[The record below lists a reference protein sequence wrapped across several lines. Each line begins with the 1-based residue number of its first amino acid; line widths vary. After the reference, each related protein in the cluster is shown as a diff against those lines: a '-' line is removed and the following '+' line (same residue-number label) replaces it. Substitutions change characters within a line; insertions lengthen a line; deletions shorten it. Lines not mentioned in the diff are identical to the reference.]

1 MRSYAILAL
10 TALVLTAACGE
21 LGTPAARHGN
31 PRETPAPDAEQGF
44 AMTVRSEHA
53 SPLPTAPLPRARAQI
68 LEGTVRL
75 RVGSVDSAVAQISE
89 LAERLGG
96 HMGSRVVRYGEDRS
110 RGGSVQLRVPSDRFN
125 EAVTALALV
134 GRLEHSAV
142 NAVEVGEQ
150 LIDLGARLENAR
162 RLESRLMDLLRTRTG
177 NLADVLA
184 VERELAR
191 VREEIE
197 RTDAHLR
204 TLGDRVASSTIT
216 VELFVPGPIVAFTPA
231 GSVLGESFRQAWRNF
246 VILLGGL
253 IAASGFLLPIMAVAL
268 AAFAAVRG
276 WHRRASRRGA
286 PPSVTGGEAT
296 AGGILSN

>member
-1 MRSYAILAL
+1 MRSYVMLAF

-21 LGTPAARHGN
+21 LATPADRHAN
-31 PRETPAPDAEQGF
+31 PEEGAAPDAEQGF
-44 AMTVRSEHA
+44 AMTVRRDHA
-53 SPLPTAPLPRARAQI
+53 PPPTAPVPKGRAQI

-89 LAERLGG
+89 LAEHLGG
-96 HMGSRVVRYGEDRS
+96 HMGNRVVRYGEDRS
-110 RGGSVQLRVPSDRFN
+110 RGGSVQLRVPSERFN
-125 EAVTALALV
+125 EAVTSLALV

-142 NAVEVGEQ
+142 NATEVGEQ

-162 RLESRLMDLLRTRTG
+162 RLERRLLDLLRTRTG

-197 RTDAHLR
+197 RSDAHLR

-231 GSVLGESFRQAWRNF
+231 RSVLGESFRQAWRNF
-246 VILLGGL
+246 VELLAGF
-253 IAASGFLLPIMAVAL
+253 IAASGFFLPFMVVAL

-276 WHRRASRRGA
+276 WYRRGSRRRA
-286 PPSVTGGEAT
+286 PPSVAGGEAT
-296 AGGILSN
+296 AGGILGD